1 MTSPQGKTGSI
12 GASTMGEVLQR
23 ADYEDEIVLYDG
35 GPPLHRKPDGL
46 PILEG
51 SWVGARAPLHQWA
64 GEVGK
69 RRVSAGGEH
78 AR

>member
-1 MTSPQGKTGSI
+1 MKSPHGKTGSI
-12 GASTMGEVLQR
+12 GASTIGEVLQR
-23 ADYEDEIVLYDG
+23 PDYEDEIVLYDSD
-35 GPPLHRKPDGL
+35 PLHCKPEGL

-51 SWVGARAPLHQWA
+51 SWVGVRAPSHQCA

-69 RRVSAGGEH
+69 CRVSAGGEH